1 MPLEAVS
8 QTPLSQYP
16 NVGEKNLIPVGP
28 HLYRVV
34 QKHFL
39 LNYENH
45 YQNVQLLTPKMHY
58 GAIFQP
64 AIPRTWQKC
73 FTTTLHFEIVAFPPP
88 SSAVMIA

>member
-58 GAIFQP
+58 GAIL
-64 AIPRTWQKC
+64 RTWQKC